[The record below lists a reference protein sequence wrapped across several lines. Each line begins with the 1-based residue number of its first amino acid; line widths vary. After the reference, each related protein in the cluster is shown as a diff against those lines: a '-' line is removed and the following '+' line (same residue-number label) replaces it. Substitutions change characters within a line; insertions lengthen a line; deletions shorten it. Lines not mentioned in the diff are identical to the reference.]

1 MSKRDYYEVLGVV
14 KGANDEELKKAYRK
28 MAVQFHPDRN
38 PGDKAAED
46 KFKEINEAYQVLS
59 DPRKRGAYDQFGH
72 AGLGGMGGGGG
83 GFDQGFGSF
92 TDIFD
97 NLFTDIF
104 GGGQGGRGGQRGGV
118 DLRYQMQIA
127 FEEAAFGVEK
137 KIHFEKEAACETC
150 SGSGAKA
157 GTKPKACK
165 QCKGSGQVRFN
176 QGFFVLTR
184 TCTSCQGR
192 GEIIED
198 KCGDCRGHGRTKKKT
213 EVVVKIPA
221 GIDSGQRL
229 RLKGEGE
236 SASAGGTPGDLYVEI
251 VIQDHPLFRREN
263 EHIILEMPISL
274 TQAALGAEMDVPTL
288 GGTTPLKV
296 PAGTQT
302 GELFRL
308 KGKGIRRLN
317 GSGFG
322 DQVVRVH
329 VEVPQKLTRRQR
341 ELLEEFERE
350 GSIDSQPGVSSFA
363 KKFREIFRS

>member
-1 MSKRDYYEVLGVV
+1 MSKRDYYEVLGVE
-14 KGANDEELKKAYRK
+14 KGANEEELKKAYRK
-28 MAVQFHPDRN
+28 MAVQYHPDRN
-38 PGDKAAED
+38 PGDKVAED

-59 DPRKRGAYDQFGH
+59 DPQKRGAYDQFGH
-72 AGLGGMGGGGG
+72 AGLGGMGGGG
-83 GFDQGFGSF
+83 FDPGFGSF

-97 NLFTDIF
+97 NLFSDIF
-104 GGGQGGRGGQRGGV
+104 GGGGGGGRGQRGGV
-118 DLRYQMQIA
+118 DLRYQLQIA

-137 KIHFEKEAACETC
+137 KIQFEKESSCETC
-150 SGSGAKA
+150 QGSGAKA
-157 GTKPKACK
+157 GTKPKACR
-165 QCKGSGQVRFN
+165 QCKGTGQVRFN

-184 TCTSCQGR
+184 TCTSCSGR
-192 GEIIED
+192 GETIDE
-198 KCGDCRGHGRTKKKT
+198 KCGTCRGNGRIKKKT
-213 EVVVKIPA
+213 EVAVKIPA

-236 SASAGGTPGDLYVEI
+236 IAAPGGIAGDLYVE
-251 VIQDHPLFRREN
+251 VVVQDHPLFRREN
-263 EHIILEMPISL
+263 EHIVLEMPISL
-274 TQAALGAEMDVPTL
+274 VQAALGADMEVPTL
-288 GGTTPLKV
+288 GGATQLKV

-317 GSGFG
+317 GTGFG

>member
-14 KGANDEELKKAYRK
+14 KSVSDDELKKAFRK
-28 MAVQFHPDRN
+28 MAIQHHPDRN
-38 PGDKAAED
+38 PGDKSAEE
-46 KFKEINEAYQVLS
+46 KFKELNEAYQVLS
-59 DPRKRGAYDQFGH
+59 DPQRKAAYDQFGH
-72 AGLGGMGGGGG
+72 AGLGGMGGGSG
-83 GFDQGFGSF
+83 QGFGGF

-97 NLFTDIF
+97 NLFNDIF
-104 GGGQGGRGGQRGGV
+104 GGGSGGGQRGGV
-118 DLRYQMQIA
+118 DLRYQLQIA
-127 FEEAAFGVEK
+127 FEEAVFGVEK
-137 KIHFEKEAACETC
+137 KIHFEKESVCDTC
-150 SGSGAKA
+150 RGSGAKE
-157 GTKPKACK
+157 GTKSKACK

-184 TCTSCQGR
+184 TCTACSGR
-192 GEIIED
+192 GETIED
-198 KCGDCRGHGRTKKKT
+198 KCGTCRGAGRTKKKT

-236 SASAGGTPGDLYVEI
+236 AGAPGGSAGDLYVE
-251 VIQDHPLFRREN
+251 VLVQDHALFRREG

-274 TQAALGAEMDVPTL
+274 VQAALGSDMEVPTI
-288 GGTTPLKV
+288 GGTTQLKV
-296 PAGTQT
+296 PAGTQS

>member
-1 MSKRDYYEVLGVV
+1 MSKRDYYEVLGVA
-14 KGANDEELKKAYRK
+14 KGVSDDELKKAFRK
-28 MAVQFHPDRN
+28 LAIQHHPDRN
-38 PGDKAAED
+38 PGDKTAEE
-46 KFKEINEAYQVLS
+46 KFKELNEAYQVLS
-59 DPRKRGAYDQFGH
+59 DPQRKAAYDQFGH
-72 AGLGGMGGGGG
+72 AGLGGMGGG

-97 NLFTDIF
+97 NLFNDIF
-104 GGGQGGRGGQRGGV
+104 GGGGQGRGGQRGGV
-118 DLRYQMQIA
+118 DLRYQLQIA

-137 KIHFEKEAACETC
+137 KIHFEKESVCETC

-157 GTKPKACK
+157 GTKPKMCK

-176 QGFFVLTR
+176 QGFFVLSR
-184 TCTSCQGR
+184 TCTACSGR

-198 KCGDCRGHGRTKKKT
+198 KCQTCRGQGRTKKKT

-236 SASAGGTPGDLYVEI
+236 ASTPGGTPGDLYVE
-251 VIQDHPLFRREN
+251 VQVQDHALFRREG
-263 EHIILEMPISL
+263 EHIILEMPIGL
-274 TQAALGAEMDVPTL
+274 VQAALGSDLDVPTL
-288 GGTTPLKV
+288 GGTTQLKV
-296 PAGTQT
+296 PAGTQS

-363 KKFREIFRS
+363 KKFREIFRT

>member
-1 MSKRDYYEVLGVV
+1 MSKRDYYEILQVARTVS
-14 KGANDEELKKAYRK
+14 EEDLKKAFRK
-28 MAVQFHPDRN
+28 MAIQHHPDKN
-38 PGDKAAED
+38 PGDKVAEE
-46 KFKEINEAYQVLS
+46 KFKECNEAYQVLS
-59 DPRKRGAYDQFGH
+59 DPQKKAAYDQFGH
-72 AGLGGMGGGGG
+72 AGLGGG
-83 GFDQGFGSF
+83 GFDPGFGSF

-104 GGGQGGRGGQRGGV
+104 GGGGGRSARGGI
-118 DLRYQMQIA
+118 DLRYQMEIT

-137 KIHFEKEAACETC
+137 KINFEKEASCETC
-150 SGSGAKA
+150 LGSGAKA

-165 QCKGSGQVRFN
+165 QCKGTGQVRFN
-176 QGFFVLTR
+176 QGFFVMTR
-184 TCTSCQGR
+184 TCSACSGR
-192 GEIIED
+192 GDIIEE
-198 KCGDCRGHGRTKKKT
+198 KCADCRGNGRTKKKT
-213 EVVVKIPA
+213 EVSVKIPA

-236 SASAGGTPGDLYVEI
+236 AQSPGGVSGDLYVE
-251 VIQDHPLFRREN
+251 VVVQEHALFRREN

-274 TQAALGAEMDVPTL
+274 VQASLGAEMEVPTI

-296 PAGTQT
+296 PAGTQS

-363 KKFREIFRS
+363 KKFREIFRT